1 MKQVLQR
8 AFWVCHETH
17 WLHGYACRHN
27 ANMIKIIWL
36 AATVYFMTRLVK
48 KVVTSMKEINAE
60 EQDAGNAVVDV
71 EAK

>member
-1 MKQVLQR
+1 
-8 AFWVCHETH
+8 
-17 WLHGYACRHN
+17 
-27 ANMIKIIWL
+27 MIKIIWL
-36 AATVYFMTRLVK
+36 AATVYFMIRLVK

>member
-1 MKQVLQR
+1 
-8 AFWVCHETH
+8 
-17 WLHGYACRHN
+17 
-27 ANMIKIIWL
+27 MIKIIWL

-60 EQDAGNAVVDV
+60 EQDPGNVVVDV